1 MQERLSEN
9 KGKPKEFWKIIK
21 NLGLLDK
28 KTPTK
33 NMCFST
39 KTELTFS
46 PRTIA
51 NNFKKH
57 FANSEGDVVKKFP
70 GTTEKFEKLSV
81 CQY

>member
-9 KGKPKEFWKIIK
+9 KRKPKELWKIIK

-28 KTPTK
+28 KTSTI
-33 NMCFST
+33 NMCFNT
-39 KTELTFS
+39 EKELTFS
-46 PRTIA
+46 PSTIA

-57 FANSEGDVVKKFP
+57 FANSEGDLVKKFP

-81 CQY
+81 C